1 MDLRYGG
8 NIHYQSELRLK
19 YSWQSEEELCQTTTG
34 VNILQPLPD
43 VKFSNGN
50 VYDLDIQEVC
60 ALDP

>member
-19 YSWQSEEELCQTTTG
+19 YSWQSEEEFGQTTTG

-43 VKFSNGN
+43 VKLSNGN
-50 VYDLDIQEVC
+50 VDDLDIQEVC